1 MRSAPEQS
9 EAWNGLASLD
19 WDGRTCPFLRKSIQS
34 ACTKLTNTPAS
45 LLNLRHA
52 TLNSFGDFSAPFV
65 AVETNNFRRLL
76 RTVEALSDLGPEL
89 AAERDFSE
97 SSRRMLSAVMEAA
110 GAREGA
116 LFLFSDKPTMLT
128 SVAAQGFAMLPEP
141 AFIPLL
147 PKHAHALTAARSPIV
162 LNASTYSVFLSSN
175 GNVAPELFKCLAPLK
190 AAGKLAG
197 VIALG
202 RRPGDAPYEDAEL
215 NAMDLL
221 CSYIGLAVQNHA
233 LSQTLAQRVTE
244 NLRLM
249 ASLHG
254 FYDTAL
260 EAFATAIDVKHV
272 NIHGHSLRVGR
283 YAAAIG
289 EAMGFEAGEVAAL
302 RSAGYLHDIGKV
314 AVDRR
319 LFGKPSAL
327 DPEEFREM
335 ADHTVVG
342 HQIVSSVQ
350 FPWPKVHECVR
361 WHHERCD
368 GSGYPDG
375 LDGKELAMPVR
386 IMALADTFDAM
397 TSVRPYRESLPLG
410 SALSDLIKMTPQKY
424 DAEAVQ
430 ALLIQVRRDA
440 VGSNRTPLLADRIA
454 VNIAPADVDHLAASL
469 QHKVSK
475 GKAYLT

>member
-1 MRSAPEQS
+1 MLRSLCSAFFAP
-9 EAWNGLASLD
+9 LVL
-19 WDGRTCPFLRKSIQS
+19 
-34 ACTKLTNTPAS
+34 
-45 LLNLRHA
+45 
-52 TLNSFGDFSAPFV
+52 

-76 RTVEALSDLGPEL
+76 RTVEALSELGPEL
-89 AAERDFSE
+89 TAEREFTE
-97 SSRRMLSAVMEAA
+97 TSRRMLAAVMEAA
-110 GAREGA
+110 GASEGA
-116 LFLFSDKPTMLT
+116 LFVFNEKPTMLT
-128 SVAAQGFAMLPEP
+128 SVAAEGFAMLPEP

-147 PKHAHALTAARSPIV
+147 PKHAHALAAARGPIV
-162 LNASTYSVFLSSN
+162 LNASTYSIFLSSN

-197 VIALG
+197 IVALG

-215 NAMDLL
+215 DAMDLL
-221 CSYIGLAVQNHA
+221 CNYIGLAVQNHA
-233 LSQTLAQRVTE
+233 LTQTLAQRVTE

-283 YAAAIG
+283 YAAAVG
-289 EAMGFEAGEVAAL
+289 EALGADAGEVAAL

-327 DPEEFREM
+327 NPEEFREM

-342 HQIVSSVQ
+342 HQIVSSVE
-350 FPWPKVHECVR
+350 FPWPKIHESVR
-361 WHHERCD
+361 WHHERSD
-368 GSGYPDG
+368 GSGYPDALG
-375 LDGKELAMPVR
+375 GDDLPMPVR

-397 TSVRPYRESLPLG
+397 TSARPYREPLSLG
-410 SALSDLIKMTPQKY
+410 AALSDLVRMSPQKY
-424 DAEAVQ
+424 DANVVQ

-440 VGSNRTPLLADRIA
+440 VGSNRTPLLAEHMA
-454 VNIAPADVDHLAASL
+454 VNIAPGDVDQLAATL
-469 QHKVSK
+469 QHKVSR
-475 GKAYLT
+475 GKTYST